1 MYLYRSADSIFH
13 SLHPITKLGLLFLL
27 ITISFLAPGL
37 PGILAV
43 LVLYT
48 TFLLI
53 AKGGNNLKAFWKLLV
68 LFWIFTFLIWIFVPR
83 LRGLDWSYT
92 TAAILATRI
101 DCFVIAGLLFV
112 TTTRIEE
119 FTLSLTRL
127 GVPYKGAFAL
137 SLGFRLVPLFY
148 QSLQF
153 IVAAQKSRG
162 VDLESGGIIT
172 KAKQY
177 VPIFGVLISYSI
189 RNADIMAMALESKG
203 FAHSPTRTSYLQPHF
218 GLRDIALATAGGAV
232 LFAFI
237 LIRQ

>member
-1 MYLYRSADSIFH
+1 MYLYRSANTFFH
-13 SLHPITKLGLLFLL
+13 SLHPITKLLLLFLL
-27 ITISFLAPGL
+27 IMISFLAPGL
-37 PGILAV
+37 TGILAV
-43 LVLYT
+43 LILYT
-48 TFLLI
+48 SFLFA
-53 AKGGNNLKAFWKLLV
+53 AKGGINLKTFWKLLL

-83 LRGLDWSYT
+83 LRGLPWTYT

-119 FTLSLTRL
+119 FTLALTRL

-162 VDLESGGIIT
+162 VDLESGSIIT

-203 FAHSPTRTSYLQPHF
+203 FAHARTRTSYLQPRF
-218 GLRDIALATAGGAV
+218 GLRDVSIGAAGLAV
-232 LFAFI
+232 LFALI
-237 LIRQ
+237 LIRP

>member
-1 MYLYRSADSIFH
+1 MYLYRSANTFFH
-13 SLHPITKLGLLFLL
+13 FLHPITKLALLFLL
-27 ITISFLAPGL
+27 ITVSFLAPGL
-37 PGILAV
+37 PGILTV

-48 TFLLI
+48 AFLL
-53 AKGGNNLKAFWKLLV
+53 AANGGNNLKSFWKLLV

-83 LRGLDWSYT
+83 LRGLPWTYT

-119 FTLSLTRL
+119 FTLALTRL

-148 QSLQF
+148 QNLQF

-189 RNADIMAMALESKG
+189 RNADIMAMALESRG
-203 FAHSPTRTSYLQPHF
+203 FAHAATRTSYLQPHF
-218 GLRDIALATAGGAV
+218 GLRDAV
-232 LFAFI
+232 LAMTGLAVLSTLI

>member
-1 MYLYRSADSIFH
+1 MYLYRYGNTIFH
-13 SLHPITKLGLLFLL
+13 ALHPITKLALLFLQ

-37 PGILAV
+37 PGILVV

-48 TFLLI
+48 GFLL
-53 AKGGNNLKAFWKLLV
+53 AANGGNNLKAFWKLLL

-83 LRGLDWSYT
+83 LRGQDWSYT

-119 FTLSLTRL
+119 FTLALTRL

-148 QSLQF
+148 QNLQF

-189 RNADIMAMALESKG
+189 RNADIMAMALESRG
-203 FAHSPTRTSYLQPHF
+203 FAHAATRTSYLQPGF
-218 GLRDIALATAGGAV
+218 GLRDAALILTGLAV
-232 LFAFI
+232 VFALI
-237 LIRQ
+237 LTRP